1 MALPKVVIDSAICVT
16 PSLSALPIELVSIRG
31 TKMVPADLKDANA
44 LLTRTVTRVDAN
56 LLQDSQIT
64 FVGTASAG
72 TDHIDTRYL
81 SERGIK
87 LANAAGCNAGA
98 VADYVLDAIYQC
110 QRLESLINGATVGLV
125 GYGAVGR
132 DLAVRL
138 SKLGG
143 KVKVYDPYVESTDVE
158 STEADVTFCALPE
171 VLGCSIV
178 SLHAALHNDQPHPSV
193 EMIDNTAVGCISPDA
208 LFINAGRGGLVTEKA
223 LHRLA
228 DKGVTLVLDT
238 WPDEPSVSQ
247 ELLLRAAL
255 ATPHIAGYTRTA
267 KSNATDFLIEP
278 LVRAL
283 SLDSP
288 FNRLESED
296 TKQVRVDFARQS
308 DIHGLMDAMK
318 AVSRLAQDD
327 VDFREAWK
335 ESQTRDNFET
345 QRTQYR
351 LRDQYSALTL
361 EAVNASTELEQLLS
375 AAGFRLAS

>member
-1 MALPKVVIDSAICVT
+1 MALPKVVIDSAIWVT
-16 PSLSALPIELVSIRG
+16 PSLSALPIELVSIQG
-31 TKMVPADLKDANA
+31 TQIVPADLKDANA
-44 LLTRTVTRVDAN
+44 LLTRTVTRVDSN
-56 LLQDSQIT
+56 LLQDSPIA

-110 QRLESLINGATVGLV
+110 QRLESLISGATVGLV

-132 DLAVRL
+132 HLAARL
-138 SKLGG
+138 SMLGG
-143 KVKVYDPYVESTDVE
+143 KIKVYDPYVK
-158 STEADVTFCALPE
+158 STEAGVTLCALPE

-178 SLHAALHNDQPHPSV
+178 SLHAALHKDQPHPSAQ
-193 EMIDNTAVGCISPDA
+193 MIDNTAVSYISPDA
-208 LFINAGRGGLVTEKA
+208 LFINAGRGGLVTEEA

-247 ELLLRAAL
+247 ELLSRATF

-308 DIHGLMDAMK
+308 DSHGLMDAMK

-335 ESQTRDNFET
+335 ESQTPDNFET

-361 EAVNASTELEQLLS
+361 EAVNASTELERLLS

>member
-1 MALPKVVIDSAICVT
+1 MALPKVVIDSAIWVT
-16 PSLSALPIELVSIRG
+16 PSLSALPIELVSIRA
-31 TKMVPADLKDANA
+31 TQIVPADLKDANA

-72 TDHIDTRYL
+72 TDHVDTRYL

-110 QRLESLINGATVGLV
+110 QRLESLISGATVGLV

-132 DLAVRL
+132 HLAARL

-143 KVKVYDPYVESTDVE
+143 KVMVYDPFVENTEGDVK
-158 STEADVTFCALPE
+158 FCALPE

-178 SLHAALHNDQPHPSV
+178 SLHAALHNDQPHPSAQ
-193 EMIDNTAVGCISPDA
+193 MIDKTAVGYISPDA
-208 LFINAGRGGLVTEKA
+208 LFINAGRGALVTEEA
-223 LHRLA
+223 LHRMA

-238 WPDEPSVSQ
+238 WPEEPSVSQ
-247 ELLLRAAL
+247 DLLSRAAF

-283 SLDSP
+283 RLDSS
-288 FNRLESED
+288 FNTLESED
-296 TKQVRVDFARQS
+296 TKQVMVDLSRQS
-308 DIHGLMDAMK
+308 DSDGLMDAMK
-318 AVSRLAQDD
+318 AVSRLALDD
-327 VDFREAWK
+327 VDFREEWEK
-335 ESQTRDNFET
+335 SQMPDIFET

-361 EAVNASTELEQLLS
+361 RAVNASTELQRLLS
-375 AAGFRLAS
+375 AAGFGLAS

>member
-1 MALPKVVIDSAICVT
+1 MALPKVVIDSAIWVT
-16 PSLSALPIELVSIRG
+16 PSLSALPIELVSIRA
-31 TKMVPADLKDANA
+31 TQIVPADLKDANA

-72 TDHIDTRYL
+72 TDHVDTRYL

-87 LANAAGCNAGA
+87 FANAAGCNAGA

-110 QRLESLINGATVGLV
+110 QRLESLISGATVGLV

-132 DLAVRL
+132 HLAARL

-143 KVKVYDPYVESTDVE
+143 KVMVYDPFVENTEGDVK
-158 STEADVTFCALPE
+158 FCALPE

-178 SLHAALHNDQPHPSV
+178 SLHAALHNDQPHPSAQ
-193 EMIDNTAVGCISPDA
+193 MIDNTAVGYISPDA
-208 LFINAGRGGLVTEKA
+208 LFINAGRGALVTEEA
-223 LHRLA
+223 LHRMA

-238 WPDEPSVSQ
+238 WPEEPSVSQ
-247 ELLLRAAL
+247 DLLSRAAF

-283 SLDSP
+283 RLDSS
-288 FNRLESED
+288 FNTLESED
-296 TKQVRVDFARQS
+296 TKQVMVDLSRQS
-308 DIHGLMDAMK
+308 DSDGLMDAMK
-318 AVSRLAQDD
+318 AVSRLALDD
-327 VDFREAWK
+327 GDFREEWEK
-335 ESQTRDNFET
+335 SQTPDIFET

-361 EAVNASTELEQLLS
+361 RAVNASTELQRLLS
-375 AAGFRLAS
+375 AAGFGLAS

>member
-1 MALPKVVIDSAICVT
+1 MALPKVVIDSAIWVT
-16 PSLSALPIELVSIRG
+16 PSLSALPIELVSIQG
-31 TKMVPADLKDANA
+31 TQIVPADLKDANA
-44 LLTRTVTRVDAN
+44 LLTRTVTRVDSN
-56 LLQDSQIT
+56 LLQDSPIA

-110 QRLESLINGATVGLV
+110 QRLEPLISGATVCVV

-132 DLAVRL
+132 HLAARL
-138 SKLGG
+138 SMLGG
-143 KVKVYDPYVESTDVE
+143 KIRVYDPYVEST
-158 STEADVTFCALPE
+158 EAGVTLCALPE

-178 SLHAALHNDQPHPSV
+178 SLHAALQDDQPHSSAQ
-193 EMIDNTAVGCISPDA
+193 MIDNTAVGSISPDA
-208 LFINAGRGGLVTEKA
+208 LFINAGRGGLVTEEA
-223 LHRLA
+223 LHRMA

-267 KSNATDFLIEP
+267 KSNATDFLVEP

-283 SLDSP
+283 G
-288 FNRLESED
+288 LEISFETTD
-296 TKQVRVDFARQS
+296 AEETKQARLDLSAQS
-308 DIHGLMDAMK
+308 DVHGLMTAMQ

-327 VDFREAWK
+327 DEFRKSWEK
-335 ESQTRDNFET
+335 SQTPDNFET

-351 LRDQYSALTL
+351 LRDQYGALKL
-361 EAVNASTELEQLLS
+361 EAANASTELQRLLS
-375 AAGFRLAS
+375 AAGFRLGS

>member
-1 MALPKVVIDSAICVT
+1 MALPKVVIDSAIWVT
-16 PSLSALPIELVSIRG
+16 PSLSALPIGLVPIRG
-31 TKMVPADLKDANA
+31 TQIVPSDLEDANA
-44 LLTRTVTRVDAN
+44 LLTRTVTRIDAN
-56 LLQDSQIT
+56 LLQDSPIS

-98 VADYVLDAIYQC
+98 VADFVLDAIYQC
-110 QRLESLINGATVGLV
+110 QRLESLISGATVGLV

-132 DLAVRL
+132 HLAARL

-143 KVKVYDPYVESTDVE
+143 KVKVYDPYVEST
-158 STEADVTFCALPE
+158 EADVTLCALPE
-171 VLGCSIV
+171 VLRCSIL
-178 SLHAALHNDQPHPSV
+178 SLHAALHNDQPHPSA
-193 EMIDNTAVGCISPDA
+193 EMIDNIAVGYISPDA
-208 LFINAGRGGLVTEKA
+208 MFINAGRGGLVTEEA
-223 LHRLA
+223 LHRMA

-238 WPDEPSVSQ
+238 WPDEPSMSQ
-247 ELLLRAAL
+247 ELLSLATF

-288 FNRLESED
+288 FDTLESED
-296 TKQVRVDFARQS
+296 TKQVMVDLSRQS
-308 DIHGLMDAMK
+308 DSHGLMDVMK
-318 AVSRLAQDD
+318 VVSRLAQDD
-327 VDFREAWK
+327 DEFRKTWEK
-335 ESQTRDNFET
+335 SKTPDNFEM

-361 EAVNASTELEQLLS
+361 QAVNASTELERLLS
-375 AAGFRLAS
+375 AAGFRMAS

>member
-1 MALPKVVIDSAICVT
+1 MALPKVVIDSAIWVT
-16 PSLSALPIELVSIRG
+16 PSLSALPIELVSIRA
-31 TKMVPADLKDANA
+31 TQIVPADLKDANA

-72 TDHIDTRYL
+72 TDHVDTRYL

-110 QRLESLINGATVGLV
+110 QRLESLISGATVGLV

-132 DLAVRL
+132 HLAARL

-143 KVKVYDPYVESTDVE
+143 KVMVYDPFVENTEGDVK
-158 STEADVTFCALPE
+158 FCALPE

-178 SLHAALHNDQPHPSV
+178 SLHAALHNDQPHPSAQ
-193 EMIDNTAVGCISPDA
+193 MIDKTAVGYISPDA
-208 LFINAGRGGLVTEKA
+208 LFINAGRGALVTEEA
-223 LHRLA
+223 LHRMA
-228 DKGVTLVLDT
+228 DKGITLVLDT
-238 WPDEPSVSQ
+238 WPEEPSVSQ
-247 ELLLRAAL
+247 DLLSRAAF

-283 SLDSP
+283 RLDSS
-288 FNRLESED
+288 FNTLESED
-296 TKQVRVDFARQS
+296 TKQVMVDLSRQS
-308 DIHGLMDAMK
+308 DSDGLMDAMK
-318 AVSRLAQDD
+318 AVSRLALDD
-327 VDFREAWK
+327 VDFREEWEK
-335 ESQTRDNFET
+335 SQTPDIFET
-345 QRTQYR
+345 QRMQYR

-361 EAVNASTELEQLLS
+361 RAVNASTELQRLLS
-375 AAGFRLAS
+375 AAGFGLAS

>member
-1 MALPKVVIDSAICVT
+1 MALPKVVIDSAIWVT
-16 PSLSALPIELVSIRG
+16 PSLSALPIELVPIRG
-31 TKMVPADLKDANA
+31 TQIVPSDLEDANA

-56 LLQDSQIT
+56 LLQDSPIS

-98 VADYVLDAIYQC
+98 VADFVLDAIYQC
-110 QRLESLINGATVGLV
+110 QRLESLISGATVGLV

-132 DLAVRL
+132 HLAARL

-143 KVKVYDPYVESTDVE
+143 KVKVYDPYVESTD
-158 STEADVTFCALPE
+158 ANVTLCALPE
-171 VLGCSIV
+171 VLRCSIV
-178 SLHAALHNDQPHPSV
+178 SLHAALHNDQPHPSA
-193 EMIDNTAVGCISPDA
+193 EMIDNIAVGYISPDA
-208 LFINAGRGGLVTEKA
+208 MFINAGRGGLVTEEA
-223 LHRLA
+223 LHRMA

-238 WPDEPSVSQ
+238 WPDEPSMSQ
-247 ELLLRAAL
+247 ELLSLATF

-288 FNRLESED
+288 FDTLESED
-296 TKQVRVDFARQS
+296 TKQVMVDLSRQS
-308 DIHGLMDAMK
+308 DSHGLMDVMK
-318 AVSRLAQDD
+318 VVSRLAQDD
-327 VDFREAWK
+327 DEFRKTWEK
-335 ESQTRDNFET
+335 SKTPDNFEM

-361 EAVNASTELEQLLS
+361 QAVNASTELERLLS

>member
-1 MALPKVVIDSAICVT
+1 MALPKVVIDSAIWLT

-31 TKMVPADLKDANA
+31 TQIVPAVLEDANA

-72 TDHIDTRYL
+72 TDHVDTRYL

-110 QRLESLINGATVGLV
+110 QRLESLISGATVGLV

-132 DLAVRL
+132 HLAARL

-143 KVKVYDPYVESTDVE
+143 KVMVYDPFVENTEGDVK
-158 STEADVTFCALPE
+158 FCALPE

-178 SLHAALHNDQPHPSV
+178 SLHAALHNDQPHPSAQ
-193 EMIDNTAVGCISPDA
+193 MIDNTAVGYISPDA
-208 LFINAGRGGLVTEKA
+208 LFINAGRGALVTEEA
-223 LHRLA
+223 LHRMA

-247 ELLLRAAL
+247 DLLSRTAF

-283 SLDSP
+283 RLDSS
-288 FNRLESED
+288 FNTLESED
-296 TKQVRVDFARQS
+296 TKQVMVDLSRQS
-308 DIHGLMDAMK
+308 DSDGLMDAMK
-318 AVSRLAQDD
+318 AVSRLALDD
-327 VDFREAWK
+327 GEFRKGWEK
-335 ESQTRDNFET
+335 SQTPDIFET

-361 EAVNASTELEQLLS
+361 RAVNASTELQRLLS
-375 AAGFRLAS
+375 AAGFGLAS

>member
-1 MALPKVVIDSAICVT
+1 MSLPKVVIDSAIWLT

-31 TKMVPADLKDANA
+31 TQIVPAVLEDANA

-72 TDHIDTRYL
+72 TDHVDTRYL

-87 LANAAGCNAGA
+87 FANAAGCNAGA

-110 QRLESLINGATVGLV
+110 QRLESLISGATVGLV

-132 DLAVRL
+132 GLAARL

-143 KVKVYDPYVESTDVE
+143 KVKVYDPYVEST
-158 STEADVTFCALPE
+158 EAGVTLCALPE

-178 SLHAALHNDQPHPSV
+178 SLHAALHNDQPHPSAQ
-193 EMIDNTAVGCISPDA
+193 MIDNTAVGYISPDA
-208 LFINAGRGGLVTEKA
+208 LFINAGRGALVTEEA
-223 LHRLA
+223 LHRMA

-238 WPDEPSVSQ
+238 WPEEPSVSQ
-247 ELLLRAAL
+247 DLLSRAAL

-283 SLDSP
+283 RLDSP
-288 FNRLESED
+288 FNTLESED
-296 TKQVRVDFARQS
+296 TKQVMVDLSRQS
-308 DIHGLMDAMK
+308 DSDGLMDAMK
-318 AVSRLAQDD
+318 AVSRLALDD
-327 VDFREAWK
+327 VDFREEWEK
-335 ESQTRDNFET
+335 SQTPDIFET

-361 EAVNASTELEQLLS
+361 RAVNASTELQRLLS
-375 AAGFRLAS
+375 AAGFGLAS

>member
-1 MALPKVVIDSAICVT
+1 MAIPKVVIDSAIWVT
-16 PSLSALPIELVSIRG
+16 PRLSAIPIELVPIRG
-31 TKMVPADLKDANA
+31 TEIAAADLKDADA
-44 LLTRTVTRVDAN
+44 LLTRTVTRIDAN
-56 LLQDSQIT
+56 LLHDSPIT

-72 TDHIDTRYL
+72 TDHIDTQYL
-81 SERGIK
+81 SKRGIQS
-87 LANAAGCNAGA
+87 ANAAGCNAAA

-125 GYGAVGR
+125 GYGAVGQH
-132 DLAVRL
+132 LAARL

-143 KVKVYDPYVESTDVE
+143 KVKVYDPYVEST
-158 STEADVTFCALPE
+158 EAGVTLCSLPE
-171 VLGCSIV
+171 VLSCSIV
-178 SLHAALHNDQPHPSV
+178 SLHAALHTNQPHPSAQ
-193 EMIDNTAVGCISPDA
+193 IINDTAVGYISPQA
-208 LFINAGRGGLVTEKA
+208 LFINAGRGGLVTEEG

-247 ELLLRAAL
+247 ELLLRAAF

-288 FNRLESED
+288 FNTLESED
-296 TKQVRVDFARQS
+296 TKQVMLDLSRQS
-308 DIHGLMDAMK
+308 DIYGFIDVMK
-318 AVSRLAQDD
+318 AVSRLALDD
-327 VDFREAWK
+327 GEFRKSWEK
-335 ESQTRDNFET
+335 SQTPDNFET

-361 EAVNASTELEQLLS
+361 EAVNASTELQRLLS

>member
-1 MALPKVVIDSAICVT
+1 MALPKVVIDSAIWVT
-16 PSLSALPIELVSIRG
+16 PSLSALPIELVSIQG
-31 TKMVPADLKDANA
+31 TQIVPAHLKDANA
-44 LLTRTVTRVDAN
+44 LLTRTVTRVDSN
-56 LLQDSQIT
+56 LLQDSPIA

-110 QRLESLINGATVGLV
+110 QRLESLISGATVGLV

-132 DLAVRL
+132 HLAARL
-138 SKLGG
+138 SMLGG
-143 KVKVYDPYVESTDVE
+143 KIKVYDPYVK
-158 STEADVTFCALPE
+158 STEAGVTLCALPE

-178 SLHAALHNDQPHPSV
+178 SLHAALHKDQPHPSAQ
-193 EMIDNTAVGCISPDA
+193 MIDNTAVSYISPDA
-208 LFINAGRGGLVTEKA
+208 LFINAGRGGLVTEEA

-238 WPDEPSVSQ
+238 WPDEPSVPQ
-247 ELLLRAAL
+247 ELLSRAAL

-288 FNRLESED
+288 FNTLESED
-296 TKQVRVDFARQS
+296 TKQVMVDLSRQS
-308 DIHGLMDAMK
+308 DIHDVMDAMK
-318 AVSRLAQDD
+318 AVSRLAKDD

-335 ESQTRDNFET
+335 ESQTPVNFET

-361 EAVNASTELEQLLS
+361 EAVNASTTLERLLT
-375 AAGFRLAS
+375 AAGFRLVS

>member
-1 MALPKVVIDSAICVT
+1 
-16 PSLSALPIELVSIRG
+16 
-31 TKMVPADLKDANA
+31 
-44 LLTRTVTRVDAN
+44 LLTRTVTRVDSN
-56 LLQDSQIT
+56 LLQDSPIA

-72 TDHIDTRYL
+72 TDHIDPRYL

-98 VADYVLDAIYQC
+98 VADFVLDAIYQC
-110 QRLESLINGATVGLV
+110 QRLESLISGATVGLV

-132 DLAVRL
+132 HLAARL

-143 KVKVYDPYVESTDVE
+143 KVKVYDPYVESTD
-158 STEADVTFCALPE
+158 ANVTLCALPE
-171 VLGCSIV
+171 VLRCSIL
-178 SLHAALHNDQPHPSV
+178 SLHAALHNDQPHPSA
-193 EMIDNTAVGCISPDA
+193 EMIDNIAVGYISPDA
-208 LFINAGRGGLVTEKA
+208 MFINAGRGGLVTEEA
-223 LHRLA
+223 LHRMA

-238 WPDEPSVSQ
+238 WPDEPSMSQ
-247 ELLLRAAL
+247 ELLSLATF

-288 FNRLESED
+288 FDTLEYED
-296 TKQVRVDFARQS
+296 TKQVMVDLSRQS
-308 DIHGLMDAMK
+308 DSHGLMDVMK
-318 AVSRLAQDD
+318 VVSRLAQDD
-327 VDFREAWK
+327 DEFRKTWEK
-335 ESQTRDNFET
+335 SKTPDNFEM

-361 EAVNASTELEQLLS
+361 QAVNASTELERLLS
-375 AAGFRLAS
+375 AAGFRMAS

>member
-1 MALPKVVIDSAICVT
+1 MALPKVVIDSAIWVT
-16 PSLSALPIELVSIRG
+16 PSLSALPIELVSIQG
-31 TKMVPADLKDANA
+31 MQIVPSDLKDANA
-44 LLTRTVTRVDAN
+44 LLTRTVTRVDSN
-56 LLQDSQIT
+56 LLQDSPIA

-110 QRLESLINGATVGLV
+110 QRLESLISGATVGLV

-132 DLAVRL
+132 HLAARL
-138 SKLGG
+138 SMLGG
-143 KVKVYDPYVESTDVE
+143 KIKVYDPYVK
-158 STEADVTFCALPE
+158 STEAGVTLCALPE

-178 SLHAALHNDQPHPSV
+178 SLHAALHKEQPHPSAQ
-193 EMIDNTAVGCISPDA
+193 MIDNTAVSYISPDA

-247 ELLLRAAL
+247 ELLSRAAF

-278 LVRAL
+278 LERAL
-283 SLDSP
+283 SLDSQ
-288 FNRLESED
+288 FSTLEPED
-296 TKQVRVDFARQS
+296 TKQVIVDRSRQS
-308 DIHGLMDAMK
+308 DSHGVMDAMK
-318 AVSRLAQDD
+318 AVSRLARDD

-335 ESQTRDNFET
+335 ESPTPGNFET

-351 LRDQYSALTL
+351 LRDQHSALTL
-361 EAVNASTELEQLLS
+361 EGMNASIELQRLLT
-375 AAGFRLAS
+375 AAGFKLAS

>member
-1 MALPKVVIDSAICVT
+1 MALPKVVIDSAIWVT
-16 PSLSALPIELVSIRG
+16 PSLSALPIELVPIRG
-31 TKMVPADLKDANA
+31 TQIVPSDLEDANA
-44 LLTRTVTRVDAN
+44 LLTRTVTRIDAN
-56 LLQDSQIT
+56 LLQDSPIS

-98 VADYVLDAIYQC
+98 VADFVLDAIYQC
-110 QRLESLINGATVGLV
+110 QRLESLISGATVGLV

-132 DLAVRL
+132 HLAARL

-143 KVKVYDPYVESTDVE
+143 KVKVYDPYVESTD
-158 STEADVTFCALPE
+158 ANVTLCALPE
-171 VLGCSIV
+171 VLRCSIV
-178 SLHAALHNDQPHPSV
+178 SLHAALHNDQPHPSA
-193 EMIDNTAVGCISPDA
+193 EMIDNIAVGYISPDA
-208 LFINAGRGGLVTEKA
+208 MFINAGRGGLVTEEA
-223 LHRLA
+223 LHRMA

-238 WPDEPSVSQ
+238 WPDEPSMSQ
-247 ELLLRAAL
+247 ELLSLATF

-288 FNRLESED
+288 FDTLESED
-296 TKQVRVDFARQS
+296 TKQVMVDLSRQS
-308 DIHGLMDAMK
+308 DSHGLMDVMK
-318 AVSRLAQDD
+318 VVSRLAQDD
-327 VDFREAWK
+327 DEFRKTWEK
-335 ESQTRDNFET
+335 SKTPDNFEM

-361 EAVNASTELEQLLS
+361 QAVNASTELERLLS

>member
-1 MALPKVVIDSAICVT
+1 MALPKVVIDSAIRVT

-31 TKMVPADLKDANA
+31 TQIVPADLKDANA

-87 LANAAGCNAGA
+87 LANAVGCNAGA

-110 QRLESLINGATVGLV
+110 QRLESLVNGATVGLV

-132 DLAVRL
+132 HLAARL

-143 KVKVYDPYVESTDVE
+143 KVKVYDPYVD
-158 STEADVTFCALPE
+158 STEAGVTLCALPE

-178 SLHAALHNDQPHPSV
+178 SLHAAMHNDQPHPSAQ
-193 EMIDNTAVGCISPDA
+193 MIDNITVGCVSPDA
-208 LFINAGRGGLVTEKA
+208 LFINAGRGGLVTEEA

-228 DKGVTLVLDT
+228 DKGATLVLDT

-247 ELLLRAAL
+247 ELLSRAAF

-278 LVRAL
+278 LLRAL
-283 SLDSP
+283 SLDNP
-288 FNRLESED
+288 FNTLESED
-296 TKQVRVDFARQS
+296 TKQVMVDLSRQS
-308 DIHGLMDAMK
+308 EIHGLIAAMK

-335 ESQTRDNFET
+335 ESQTPGNFEM

-361 EAVNASTELEQLLS
+361 KAVNASTELQRLLGAS
-375 AAGFRLAS
+375 GFKLAS

>member
-1 MALPKVVIDSAICVT
+1 MALPKVVIDSAIWVT
-16 PSLSALPIELVSIRG
+16 PSLSALPIELVSIQG
-31 TKMVPADLKDANA
+31 MQIVPSDLKDANA
-44 LLTRTVTRVDAN
+44 LLTRTVTRVDSN
-56 LLQDSQIT
+56 LLQDSPIA

-110 QRLESLINGATVGLV
+110 QRLESLISGATVGLV

-132 DLAVRL
+132 HLAARL
-138 SKLGG
+138 SMLGG
-143 KVKVYDPYVESTDVE
+143 KIKVYDPYVK
-158 STEADVTFCALPE
+158 STEAGVTLCALPE

-178 SLHAALHNDQPHPSV
+178 SLHAALHKDQPHPSAQ
-193 EMIDNTAVGCISPDA
+193 MIDNTAVSYISPDA
-208 LFINAGRGGLVTEKA
+208 LFINAGRGGLVTEEA

-247 ELLLRAAL
+247 ELLSRAAL

-288 FNRLESED
+288 FNTLESED
-296 TKQVRVDFARQS
+296 TKQVIVDLSRQS
-308 DIHGLMDAMK
+308 DIHGVMDAMK
-318 AVSRLAQDD
+318 AVSRLAKDD

-335 ESQTRDNFET
+335 ESQTPVNFET

-361 EAVNASTELEQLLS
+361 EAVNASTKLERLLT

>member
-1 MALPKVVIDSAICVT
+1 MTLPKVVIDSAIWVT

-31 TKMVPADLKDANA
+31 TQIAPADLKDANA

-56 LLQDSQIT
+56 LLQDSQIS

-72 TDHIDTRYL
+72 TDHIDSRYL

-110 QRLESLINGATVGLV
+110 HRLESLINGATVGLV

-132 DLAVRL
+132 HLTERL
-138 SKLGG
+138 SELGG
-143 KVKVYDPYVESTDVE
+143 KVKVCDPFIS
-158 STEADVTFCALPE
+158 STEAGMTLYALPE

-178 SLHAALHNDQPHPSV
+178 SLHAALHNDQPHASAQ
-193 EMIDNTAVGCISPDA
+193 MIDNTAVGYISPDA
-208 LFINAGRGGLVTEKA
+208 LFINAGRGGLVTEKV
-223 LHRLA
+223 LHSLA
-228 DKGVTLVLDT
+228 DKGVSLVLDT

-247 ELLLRAAL
+247 ELLSRAAF

-278 LVRAL
+278 LSRAL
-283 SLDSP
+283 GLNNP
-288 FNRLESED
+288 FNTLESED
-296 TKQVRVDFARQS
+296 TKQVMVDLSRQS
-308 DIHGLMDAMK
+308 DVRGLMDAMK

-335 ESQTRDNFET
+335 ESQTPDNFET

-351 LRDQYSALTL
+351 LRDQYSASTL
-361 EAVNASTELEQLLS
+361 QAVNASTELRRLLC
-375 AAGFRLAS
+375 AAGFKLAS

>member
-1 MALPKVVIDSAICVT
+1 MTLPKVVIDSAIWVT

-31 TKMVPADLKDANA
+31 TQIAPADLKDANA

-56 LLQDSQIT
+56 LLQDSQIS

-72 TDHIDTRYL
+72 TDHIDSRYL

-110 QRLESLINGATVGLV
+110 HRLESLINGATVGLV

-132 DLAVRL
+132 HLTVRL
-138 SKLGG
+138 SELGG
-143 KVKVYDPYVESTDVE
+143 KVKVCDPFIS
-158 STEADVTFCALPE
+158 STEAGMTLYALPE

-178 SLHAALHNDQPHPSV
+178 SLHAALHNDQPHASAQ
-193 EMIDNTAVGCISPDA
+193 MIDDTAVGYISPDA

-223 LHRLA
+223 LYSLA
-228 DKGVTLVLDT
+228 DRGVTLVLDT
-238 WPDEPSVSQ
+238 WPDEPSVSR
-247 ELLLRAAL
+247 ELLSRAAF

-278 LVRAL
+278 LSRAL
-283 SLDSP
+283 GLNNP
-288 FNRLESED
+288 FDRPESED
-296 TKQVRVDFARQS
+296 TKQVMVDLSRQS
-308 DIHGLMDAMK
+308 DVRGLMDAMK

-335 ESQTRDNFET
+335 ESQTPGNFET
-345 QRTQYR
+345 QRMQYR
-351 LRDQYSALTL
+351 LRDQYSASTL
-361 EAVNASTELEQLLS
+361 QAVNASTELRRLLC
-375 AAGFRLAS
+375 AAGFKLAS

>member
-1 MALPKVVIDSAICVT
+1 MALPKVVIDSAIWVT
-16 PSLSALPIELVSIRG
+16 PSLSALPIELVSIQG
-31 TKMVPADLKDANA
+31 TQIVPADLKDANA
-44 LLTRTVTRVDAN
+44 LLTRTVTRVDSN
-56 LLQDSQIT
+56 LLQDSPIA

-110 QRLESLINGATVGLV
+110 QRLESLISGATVGLV

-132 DLAVRL
+132 HLSARL
-138 SKLGG
+138 SRLGG
-143 KVKVYDPYVESTDVE
+143 KIKVYDPYVK
-158 STEADVTFCALPE
+158 STEAGVTLCALPE

-178 SLHAALHNDQPHPSV
+178 SLHAALHNDQPHPSAQ
-193 EMIDNTAVGCISPDA
+193 MIDNTAVSYISPDA
-208 LFINAGRGGLVTEKA
+208 LFINAGRGGLVTEEA

-247 ELLLRAAL
+247 ELLSRAAF

-283 SLDSP
+283 SLDYP
-288 FNRLESED
+288 FNTLESED
-296 TKQVRVDFARQS
+296 TRQVMVDLSRQS
-308 DIHGLMDAMK
+308 DSHGLMDVMK
-318 AVSRLAQDD
+318 VISRLAQDD
-327 VDFREAWK
+327 DQFRKSWEK
-335 ESQTRDNFET
+335 SQTPDNFET

-361 EAVNASTELEQLLS
+361 EAVNASTELERLLS

>member
-1 MALPKVVIDSAICVT
+1 MALPKVVIDSAIWVT

-31 TKMVPADLKDANA
+31 TQIVPADLKDANA

-72 TDHIDTRYL
+72 TDHVDTRYL

-110 QRLESLINGATVGLV
+110 QRLESLISGATVGLV

-132 DLAVRL
+132 HLAARL
-138 SKLGG
+138 SMLGG
-143 KVKVYDPYVESTDVE
+143 KIKVYDPYVKSA
-158 STEADVTFCALPE
+158 EAGVTLCALPE

-178 SLHAALHNDQPHPSV
+178 SLHAALHTDQPHPSAQ
-193 EMIDNTAVGCISPDA
+193 MIDNTAVSYISPDA
-208 LFINAGRGGLVTEKA
+208 LFINAGRGGLVTEEA
-223 LHRLA
+223 LHRMA
-228 DKGVTLVLDT
+228 DKGVMLVLDT
-238 WPDEPSVSQ
+238 WPEEPSVSQ
-247 ELLLRAAL
+247 ELLSRATF

-283 SLDSP
+283 SLDYP
-288 FNRLESED
+288 FNTLESED
-296 TKQVRVDFARQS
+296 TRQVMVDLSRQS
-308 DIHGLMDAMK
+308 DSHGLMDVMK
-318 AVSRLAQDD
+318 VISRLTQDD
-327 VDFREAWK
+327 DQFRKSWEK
-335 ESQTRDNFET
+335 SQTPDNFET

-351 LRDQYSALTL
+351 LRDQYGALKL
-361 EAVNASTELEQLLS
+361 EAANASTELQRLLS
-375 AAGFRLAS
+375 AAGFRLGS

>member
-1 MALPKVVIDSAICVT
+1 MALPKVVIDSAIWVT
-16 PSLSALPIELVSIRG
+16 PSLSALSIELVSIQG
-31 TKMVPADLKDANA
+31 TQIVPADLKDANA
-44 LLTRTVTRVDAN
+44 LLTRTVTRVDSN
-56 LLQDSQIT
+56 LLQDSPIA

-110 QRLESLINGATVGLV
+110 QRLESLISGATVGLV

-132 DLAVRL
+132 HLAARL
-138 SKLGG
+138 SMLGG
-143 KVKVYDPYVESTDVE
+143 KIKVYDPYVK
-158 STEADVTFCALPE
+158 STEAGVTSCALPE

-178 SLHAALHNDQPHPSV
+178 SLHAALHKDQPHPSAQ
-193 EMIDNTAVGCISPDA
+193 MIDNTAVSYISPDA
-208 LFINAGRGGLVTEKA
+208 LFINAGRGGLVTEEA

-247 ELLLRAAL
+247 ELLSRAAF

-288 FNRLESED
+288 FNTLESED
-296 TKQVRVDFARQS
+296 TKQVTIDLSRQS
-308 DIHGLMDAMK
+308 DIHDVMDAMK
-318 AVSRLAQDD
+318 AVSRLAKDD

-335 ESQTRDNFET
+335 ESQTPVNFET

-361 EAVNASTELEQLLS
+361 EAVNASTKLERLLT

>member
-1 MALPKVVIDSAICVT
+1 MALPKVVIDSAIWVT
-16 PSLSALPIELVSIRG
+16 PSLSALPIDLVSIRG
-31 TKMVPADLKDANA
+31 TQIVPAVLKDANA
-44 LLTRTVTRVDAN
+44 LLTRTVTRVDAE

-98 VADYVLDAIYQC
+98 VADFVLDAIYQC
-110 QRLESLINGATVGLV
+110 QRLESLISGATVGLV

-132 DLAVRL
+132 HLAARL
-138 SKLGG
+138 SNLGG
-143 KVKVYDPYVESTDVE
+143 KVKVYDPYVESTEPDVK
-158 STEADVTFCALPE
+158 FCALPE

-178 SLHAALHNDQPHPSV
+178 SLHAALHNEQPHPSAQ
-193 EMIDNTAVGCISPDA
+193 MIENTAVGYISPDA

-247 ELLLRAAL
+247 ELLSRAAF

-283 SLDSP
+283 SLDGP
-288 FNRLESED
+288 FNTLESEG
-296 TKQVRVDFARQS
+296 TKQVRVDLSRQS
-308 DIHGLMDAMK
+308 DSHGVMDAMK

-335 ESQTRDNFET
+335 ESQTSDNFET

-361 EAVNASTELEQLLS
+361 EAVNASTELERLLS

>member
-1 MALPKVVIDSAICVT
+1 MALPKVVIDSAIWVT
-16 PSLSALPIELVSIRG
+16 PSLSALPIELVSIQG
-31 TKMVPADLKDANA
+31 TQIVPAHLKDANA
-44 LLTRTVTRVDAN
+44 LLTRTVTRVDSN
-56 LLQDSQIT
+56 LLQDSPIA

-110 QRLESLINGATVGLV
+110 QRLESLISGATVGLV

-132 DLAVRL
+132 HLAARL
-138 SKLGG
+138 SMLGG
-143 KVKVYDPYVESTDVE
+143 KIKVYDPYVK
-158 STEADVTFCALPE
+158 STEAGVTLCALPE

-178 SLHAALHNDQPHPSV
+178 SLHAALHKDQPHPSAQ
-193 EMIDNTAVGCISPDA
+193 MIDNTAVSYISPDA
-208 LFINAGRGGLVTEKA
+208 LFINAGRGGLVTEEA

-247 ELLLRAAL
+247 ELLSRAAL

-288 FNRLESED
+288 FNALESED
-296 TKQVRVDFARQS
+296 TKQVMVDLSRQS
-308 DIHGLMDAMK
+308 DIHDVMDAMK
-318 AVSRLAQDD
+318 AVTRLAKDD

-335 ESQTRDNFET
+335 ESQTPVNFET

-361 EAVNASTELEQLLS
+361 EAVNASTTLERLLT
-375 AAGFRLAS
+375 AAGFRLVS

>member
-1 MALPKVVIDSAICVT
+1 MALPKVVIDSAIWVT
-16 PSLSALPIELVSIRG
+16 PSLSALPIELVSIQG
-31 TKMVPADLKDANA
+31 TQIVPADLKDANA
-44 LLTRTVTRVDAN
+44 LLTRTVTRVDSN
-56 LLQDSQIT
+56 LLQDSPIA

-110 QRLESLINGATVGLV
+110 QRLESLISGATVGLV

-132 DLAVRL
+132 HLAARL

-143 KVKVYDPYVESTDVE
+143 KVKVYDPYAE
-158 STEADVTFCALPE
+158 STEADVTLCALPE

-178 SLHAALHNDQPHPSV
+178 SLHAALHNDQPHPSAQ
-193 EMIDNTAVGCISPDA
+193 MIDNTAVSYISPDA
-208 LFINAGRGGLVTEKA
+208 LFINAGRGGLVTEEA

-267 KSNATDFLIEP
+267 KSNATDFLVEP

-283 SLDSP
+283 G
-288 FNRLESED
+288 LEISFETTD
-296 TKQVRVDFARQS
+296 AEETKQVRLDLSAQS
-308 DIHGLMDAMK
+308 DVHGLMTAMQ

-327 VDFREAWK
+327 DEFRKSWEK
-335 ESQTRDNFET
+335 SQTPDNFET

-361 EAVNASTELEQLLS
+361 EAVNASTELERLLS

>member
-1 MALPKVVIDSAICVT
+1 MALPKVVIDSAIWVT

-31 TKMVPADLKDANA
+31 TQIVPADLKDANA

-72 TDHIDTRYL
+72 TDHVDTRYL

-87 LANAAGCNAGA
+87 FANAAGCNAGA

-110 QRLESLINGATVGLV
+110 QRLESLISGATVGLV

-132 DLAVRL
+132 HLAARL
-138 SKLGG
+138 SMLGG
-143 KVKVYDPYVESTDVE
+143 KIKVYDPYVKSA
-158 STEADVTFCALPE
+158 EADVTLCALPE

-178 SLHAALHNDQPHPSV
+178 SLHAALHTDQPHPSAQ
-193 EMIDNTAVGCISPDA
+193 MIDNTAVSYISPDA
-208 LFINAGRGGLVTEKA
+208 LFINAGRGGLVTEEA
-223 LHRLA
+223 LHRMA
-228 DKGVTLVLDT
+228 DKGVMLVLDT
-238 WPDEPSVSQ
+238 WPEEPSVSQ
-247 ELLLRAAL
+247 ELLSRATF

-283 SLDSP
+283 SLDYP
-288 FNRLESED
+288 FNTLESED
-296 TKQVRVDFARQS
+296 TRQVMVDLSRQS
-308 DIHGLMDAMK
+308 DSHGLMDVMK
-318 AVSRLAQDD
+318 VISRLAQDD
-327 VDFREAWK
+327 DQFRKSWEK
-335 ESQTRDNFET
+335 SQTPDNFET

-351 LRDQYSALTL
+351 LRDQYGALKL
-361 EAVNASTELEQLLS
+361 EAANASTELQRLLS
-375 AAGFRLAS
+375 AAGFRLGS

>member
-1 MALPKVVIDSAICVT
+1 MALPKVVIDSAIWVT
-16 PSLSALPIELVSIRG
+16 PSLSALPIELVSIQG
-31 TKMVPADLKDANA
+31 MQIVPSDLKDANA
-44 LLTRTVTRVDAN
+44 LLTRTVTRVDSN
-56 LLQDSQIT
+56 LLQDSPIA

-110 QRLESLINGATVGLV
+110 QRLESLISGATVGLV

-132 DLAVRL
+132 HLAARL
-138 SKLGG
+138 SMLGG
-143 KVKVYDPYVESTDVE
+143 KIKVYDPYVK
-158 STEADVTFCALPE
+158 STEAGVTLCALPE

-178 SLHAALHNDQPHPSV
+178 SLHAALHKDQPHPSAQ
-193 EMIDNTAVGCISPDA
+193 MIDNTAVSYISPDA
-208 LFINAGRGGLVTEKA
+208 LFINAGRGGLVTEEA

-247 ELLLRAAL
+247 ELLSRATF

-283 SLDSP
+283 SLDYP
-288 FNRLESED
+288 FNTLESED
-296 TKQVRVDFARQS
+296 TRRVMVDLSRQS
-308 DIHGLMDAMK
+308 DSHGLMDVMK
-318 AVSRLAQDD
+318 VISRLAQDD
-327 VDFREAWK
+327 DQFRKSWEK
-335 ESQTRDNFET
+335 SQTPDNFET

-351 LRDQYSALTL
+351 LRDQYGALKL
-361 EAVNASTELEQLLS
+361 EAANASTELQRLLS
-375 AAGFRLAS
+375 AAGFGLGS

>member
-1 MALPKVVIDSAICVT
+1 MALPKVVIDSAIWVT
-16 PSLSALPIELVSIRG
+16 PSLSTLPIELVPIRG
-31 TKMVPADLKDANA
+31 TQIVAADLKDADA
-44 LLTRTVTRVDAN
+44 LLTRTVTQVDAN

-87 LANAAGCNAGA
+87 LANAAGCNAAA
-98 VADYVLDAIYQC
+98 VGDFVLDAIYQC
-110 QRLESLINGATVGLV
+110 QRLESLISGVTVGLV

-132 DLAVRL
+132 HLAARL

-143 KVKVYDPYVESTDVE
+143 KVKVYDPYVEST
-158 STEADVTFCALPE
+158 EADVTLCALPE

-178 SLHAALHNDQPHPSV
+178 SLHAALHNDQPHPSAQ
-193 EMIDNTAVGCISPDA
+193 MIDNTAVGYISPDA

-228 DKGVTLVLDT
+228 DKGVMLVLDT

-247 ELLLRAAL
+247 ELLSRAAF

-267 KSNATDFLIEP
+267 KSNATDFLIDP

-283 SLDSP
+283 SLDSH
-288 FNRLESED
+288 FNTLESED
-296 TKQVRVDFARQS
+296 TKQVMVDLSNQS
-308 DIHGLMDAMK
+308 DIHGLMDTMK
-318 AVSRLAQDD
+318 AVSRLARDD
-327 VDFREAWK
+327 ADFREAWNK
-335 ESQTRDNFET
+335 SQTPDNFET

-361 EAVNASTELEQLLS
+361 EAVKASTELQRLLT
-375 AAGFRLAS
+375 AAGFRLVS

>member
-1 MALPKVVIDSAICVT
+1 MARPKVVIDSAIWVT
-16 PSLSALPIELVSIRG
+16 PSLSTLPIELVSVRG
-31 TKMVPADLKDANA
+31 TEIVPADLKDANA

-56 LLQDSQIT
+56 LLQDSPIS

-72 TDHIDTRYL
+72 IDHIDTRYL

-98 VADYVLDAIYQC
+98 VADFVLDAIYQC
-110 QRLESLINGATVGLV
+110 QRLESLISGATVGLV

-132 DLAVRL
+132 HLAARL

-143 KVKVYDPYVESTDVE
+143 KVKVYDPYVESTDAE
-158 STEADVTFCALPE
+158 SIEADVKFCALPA

-178 SLHAALHNDQPHPSV
+178 SLHAALHNDQPFPSTQ
-193 EMIDNTAVGCISPDA
+193 MIDNTAVGYISPDA
-208 LFINAGRGGLVTEKA
+208 LFINAGRGGLVTEEA

-238 WPDEPSVSQ
+238 WPEEPSVSQ
-247 ELLLRAAL
+247 ALLSRAAF

-288 FNRLESED
+288 FNTLESED
-296 TKQVRVDFARQS
+296 AKQVMVDLSRQS
-308 DIHGLMDAMK
+308 DSHGLMDVMK
-318 AVSRLAQDD
+318 VVSRLAQDD
-327 VDFREAWK
+327 DEFRKTWE
-335 ESQTRDNFET
+335 ESQTPDNFET

-361 EAVNASTELEQLLS
+361 EAVNASTTLERLLT
-375 AAGFRLAS
+375 AAGFRLVS